1 MSSSYF
7 TGARWKKEWD
17 HLQYWNRLI
26 ILYPWEVP
34 VEQFSK
40 LYCVKLKW
48 LLQFQQII
56 RKKIGIKKR
65 EEERKI
71 LQSIVSSVWTAL
83 LLCTVAGST
92 ELHQLLLSKLKGIA
106 LKGHELHILARIVVP
121 RWILYPLFLFFI
133 FQKKKRQKNK
143 KLWIPCNNLSNVRVF
158 TI

>member
-106 LKGHELHILARIVVP
+106 LKAQESHILARIVVP

-133 FQKKKRQKNK
+133 FQKKRQKKK

>member
-106 LKGHELHILARIVVP
+106 LKAQESHILARIVVP

>member
-48 LLQFQQII
+48 LLQFQQMI

-106 LKGHELHILARIVVP
+106 LKAQELHILASIVVP

-133 FQKKKRQKNK
+133 FQKKRQKKK

>member
-48 LLQFQQII
+48 LLQFQQMI

-106 LKGHELHILARIVVP
+106 LKAQESHILARIVVP

-133 FQKKKRQKNK
+133 FQKKRQKKK